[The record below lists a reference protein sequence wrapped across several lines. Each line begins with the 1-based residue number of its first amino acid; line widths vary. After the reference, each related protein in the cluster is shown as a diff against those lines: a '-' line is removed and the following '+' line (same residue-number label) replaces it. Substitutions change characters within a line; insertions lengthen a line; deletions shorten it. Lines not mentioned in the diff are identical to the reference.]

1 MGRYRALGLLNNF
14 ALLVSL
20 VALGA
25 SRSLAVTI
33 LRVLPSTCLSVSFED
48 VALVVDVILL
58 EGL

>member
-1 MGRYRALGLLNNF
+1 MGRNRALGLLNNF

-33 LRVLPSTCLSVSFED
+33 LRVLPSTCLRVSFED
-48 VALVVDVILL
+48 VPLVVDVILL